1 MVSLQLKE
9 QEMIALQG
17 QLEHKTTTTVA
28 LEQEMAMKEAEI
40 ATVKQFFERSET
52 EKESLHKEMT

>member
-1 MVSLQLKE
+1 
-9 QEMIALQG
+9 
-17 QLEHKTTTTVA
+17 
-28 LEQEMAMKEAEI
+28 MAMKEAEI